1 MMRLFFI
8 LLFLY
13 SFTSSAQDSTHV
25 KEILDS
31 WIFARKNTYSPYQ
44 SVSCV
49 DHKYKVYIECPIEH
63 FTFTIYNR
71 WGEQVFFT
79 NDINEYWI
87 PYEIKDGAYIWHVT
101 GTMIENAV
109 EVKVQKS
116 GHVLVFD

>member
-13 SFTSSAQDSTHV
+13 SFTRSAQDSAHV
-25 KEILDS
+25 KEISDS
-31 WIFARKNTYSPYQ
+31 CIFARNNTYSPYK
-44 SVSCV
+44 SVGCV
-49 DHKYKVYIECPIEH
+49 DHKYKVYMECPIEH

-79 NDINEYWI
+79 ND
-87 PYEIKDGAYIWHVT
+87 IKDGAYIWHVT

-116 GHVLVFD
+116 GHVLVFS